1 MNKHTFLILR
11 GTARAITY
19 TFFAASILLAPA
31 LASLVLGGEL
41 SA

>member
-19 TFFAASILLAPA
+19 MLFASCVMLAPVMA
-31 LASLVLGGEL
+31 GLLVGGDV

>member
-1 MNKHTFLILR
+1 MNKHTYLFLR

-19 TFFAASILLAPA
+19 TFFAAAILLAPA
-31 LASLVLGGEL
+31 LASLLVGGEL

>member
-19 TFFAASILLAPA
+19 TLFAGAILLTPA
-31 LASLVLGGEL
+31 LAGLIVGGEL

>member
-19 TFFAASILLAPA
+19 TLLSACILLSPA
-31 LASLVLGGEL
+31 LVGLLVGGEL

>member
-19 TFFAASILLAPA
+19 TLFASCIMLAPV
-31 LASLVLGGEL
+31 LAGLLVGGEL